1 MARSMVLSAR
11 SQHGLCA
18 RLDSEEG
25 SMRGP
30 AAGTQLGAVSVLV
43 MAGLV
48 MAGLGDASPPGR
60 ASVVPLE
67 TVVPREI
74 GCRAWQQ
81 T

>member
-1 MARSMVLSAR
+1 
-11 SQHGLCA
+11 
-18 RLDSEEG
+18 
-25 SMRGP
+25 MRGP
-30 AAGTQLGAVSVLV
+30 AAGTQLAAGSVLV
-43 MAGLV
+43 V
-48 MAGLGDASPPGR
+48 AGLGDASPPGP

>member
-30 AAGTQLGAVSVLV
+30 AAGTQLAAVSVLV
-43 MAGLV
+43 MAD
-48 MAGLGDASPPGR
+48 LGDANPPGS
-60 ASVVPLE
+60 ASVVPL
-67 TVVPREI
+67 EI